1 MLLKQ
6 ERYMSLWFQG
16 SRCISHS
23 DAVHYTR
30 REWGSGNRD
39 VWADRTCINHGRV
52 CVSCSN
58 CFKRM
63 QRS

>member
-16 SRCISHS
+16 SRCLSHS

-39 VWADRTCINHGRV
+39 VWAERTCI
-52 CVSCSN
+52 
-58 CFKRM
+58 
-63 QRS
+63 